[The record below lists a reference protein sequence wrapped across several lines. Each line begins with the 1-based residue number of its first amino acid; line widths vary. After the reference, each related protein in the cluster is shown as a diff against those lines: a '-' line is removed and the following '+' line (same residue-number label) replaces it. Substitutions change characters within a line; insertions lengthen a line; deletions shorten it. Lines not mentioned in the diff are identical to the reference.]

1 MRDGASAS
9 RASKRAAESKRR
21 WIAEHA
27 PGRSFADIGGLFID
41 GATSFEA
48 EEAGASSV
56 TLFDVGDREYAP
68 GYLDE
73 HARRDSKVRYVQGDL
88 HDLAFAEQ
96 VGPHDVVWCTG
107 VLYHTPNP
115 VHQLMQLRRD
125 HARAAVPRHP
135 HDPRGTGRRAG
146 LPVLPAPVGRVPRVH
161 SAGRTTAPRPTSV
174 IGTPFDERPMMGYA
188 NFWWGITPSALRAM
202 LATARFEV
210 VEELRPHPYPWLT
223 EVVAKPVDADPL
235 LPPTDY
241 HRAAARRAT
250 GAPSRLRSR
259 TTTSTSRGAGG

>member
-1 MRDGASAS
+1 MRPLTEAWIAGA
-9 RASKRAAESKRR
+9 RARRRVGKPSIEAWAESKRR

-115 VHQLMQLRRD
+115 VHQLMQLREITRELLFLGT
-125 HARAAVPRHP
+125 HTIPEVPGVEQACLYYP
-135 HDPRGTGRRAG
+135 HLSAESAPCPRPGALPPRG
-146 LPVLPAPVGRVPRVH
+146 LPGG
-161 SAGRTTAPRPTSV
+161 S
-174 IGTPFDERPMMGYA
+174 
-188 NFWWGITPSALRAM
+188 
-202 LATARFEV
+202 
-210 VEELRPHPYPWLT
+210 
-223 EVVAKPVDADPL
+223 
-235 LPPTDY
+235 
-241 HRAAARRAT
+241 ARR
-250 GAPSRLRSR
+250 
-259 TTTSTSRGAGG
+259 STSAR